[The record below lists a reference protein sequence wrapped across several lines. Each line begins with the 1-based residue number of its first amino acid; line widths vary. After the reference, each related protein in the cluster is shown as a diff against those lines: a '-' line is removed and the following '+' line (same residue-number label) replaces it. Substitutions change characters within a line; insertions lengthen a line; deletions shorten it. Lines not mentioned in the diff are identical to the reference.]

1 MEEDLSELAKTAAK
15 FLHGDTDKQYRNIK
29 SAWQQNIFKETKIRP
44 DLTPLSLI
52 SEHLDGI
59 GSFVGMNVLT
69 PNIEY
74 VPSLVNGGAQTVT
87 LLTKDK
93 CVKAKNLVT
102 SPTFGLEALYTFNSK
117 LETRMT
123 DKYDI
128 VIGNPPY
135 RGQSKLHQ
143 KFFNLAVNMVKKGGI
158 VSFIQP
164 ATAYFNKK
172 TRTDAPSQKMRDNVK
187 KYKTEVKI
195 LKPDIFKN
203 VTIRGDLAI
212 TKLVKTNSESETIEK
227 ITYSRDKVFRNIDL
241 ENITKTEL
249 EPSMYASIKT
259 KYEAYV
265 KNNGSLIRLQT
276 LDKSALKARLPARMT
291 EDAKSWPIFFLTGTC
306 ANNGAHGIL
315 ASTEKEVEFIY
326 QYLMTNPARF
336 GLALLMFSTDLKGG
350 ALGLVP
356 LVDFNRVWTDE
367 EIYDLIGLSATER
380 QVIDSTIPDYYSRKN
395 PKDSSVEEDQ
405 SNS

>member
-1 MEEDLSELAKTAAK
+1 MEENLLNLAKAAAK

-29 SAWQQNIFKETKIRP
+29 NAWKKNVFIETKIRP
-44 DLTPLSLI
+44 DITPLSLI

-59 GSFVGMNVLT
+59 GSFDGMNVLT

-102 SPTFGLEALYTFNSK
+102 SRTFGLEAHYLFNPK
-117 LETRMT
+117 LEPQMT
-123 DKYDI
+123 DEYDI

-135 RGQSKLHQ
+135 QGQSKLHQ
-143 KFFNLAVNMVKKGGI
+143 KFFNLAVKIVKKGGI

-172 TRTDAPSQKMRDNVK
+172 TKTDAPSQEMRENVE

-195 LKPDIFKN
+195 LKPDVFKN

-212 TKLVKTNSESETIEK
+212 TKLVKTESKPQVIEK
-227 ITYSRDKVFRNIDL
+227 ITYSSDKVFRNIGL
-241 ENITKTEL
+241 QNITKTEL
-249 EPSMYASIKT
+249 EPSVYASIKA
-259 KYEAYV
+259 KYESYV
-265 KNNGSLIRLQT
+265 KNNGSLISLQT

-291 EDAKSWPIFFLTGTC
+291 EDAKSWPIFFLKGTC
-306 ANNGAHGIL
+306 ANKGAHGIL

-350 ALGLVP
+350 GHSGWCLS
-356 LVDFNRVWTDE
+356 WT
-367 EIYDLIGLSATER
+367 LTESG
-380 QVIDSTIPDYYSRKN
+380 QTKKFTI
-395 PKDSSVEEDQ
+395 
-405 SNS
+405 